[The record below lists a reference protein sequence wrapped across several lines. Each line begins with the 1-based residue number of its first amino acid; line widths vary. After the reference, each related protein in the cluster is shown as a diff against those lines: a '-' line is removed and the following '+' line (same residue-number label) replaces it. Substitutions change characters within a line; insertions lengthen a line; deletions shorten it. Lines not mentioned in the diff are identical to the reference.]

1 MAIIIAVD
9 ADYSITLGGEN
20 EAQNDFFAEITV
32 LFIIVLFLVYLLIA
46 LQFNS
51 LSLPFLVLVAV
62 YLAIA
67 GAILGLFVTQ
77 TPISFLGV
85 MGMVSLT
92 GIVVRNSVVL
102 IEFIEQAL
110 KKGMDVK
117 EAVIESGRVR
127 LRPILL
133 TAITSIV
140 ALIPVAVSGDALF
153 TPLAVTII
161 SGILFSAV
169 LTLIMVPMLYL
180 VFYRFRRKKQVQE
193 A

>member
-1 MAIIIAVD
+1 
-9 ADYSITLGGEN
+9 
-20 EAQNDFFAEITV
+20 
-32 LFIIVLFLVYLLIA
+32 IVLYIVYLLIA

-117 EAVIESGRVR
+117 DAVIESGRVR

-180 VFYRFRRKKQVQE
+180 VLYRFRGKKKAQE
-193 A
+193 EI